1 MHNVLLKR
9 QATMFTTDHV
19 IHAYIIRKRRKI
31 SIYNKTR
38 LERLPAPF
46 YIQTL
51 IIRKNTNGLGKPYF
65 MQTFILVRI
74 PT

>member
-9 QATMFTTDHV
+9 QAILFTPDYV

-31 SIYNKTR
+31 SIYSKTS
-38 LERLPAPF
+38 LERLPALF

-51 IIRKNTNGLGKPYF
+51 IMHKYINGLGKAYF

-74 PT
+74 PI